1 LRSHDGLRETMPLRP
16 VRAVLRRPFAGVGH
30 RDTVAPMPPAAASKG
45 APRTFLRVR
54 CAICI

>member
-1 LRSHDGLRETMPLRP
+1 MPLRP
-16 VRAVLRRPFAGVGH
+16 VRAASFGGHSPGVGH

-45 APRTFLRVR
+45 PPRTFLRVR